1 MAHTDEGAPHM
12 GNLHRS
18 YRLDEGLLADVE
30 AYAKAHDLKASEA
43 VSRLLEAALQADEA
57 GGEEQSGE
65 TPSSATEA
73 AIKAL
78 TAQLEA
84 KDEQIRAA
92 LTVAGQAQAISHLAL
107 EAPHEPDEGEAAVVA
122 EEAQDEENGADR
134 NNNQNTQPPAH
145 SSLSSAERARDAAL
159 RDEEAATARV
169 VALEK
174 REAELLQRLD
184 ALEAEQG
191 ERAKRGGLGRR
202 FRQLFNGR

>member
-1 MAHTDEGAPHM
+1 M

-30 AYAKAHDLKASEA
+30 AYAKAHGLKASEA
-43 VSRLLEAALQADEA
+43 VSRLLEAALEADEA
-57 GGEEQSGE
+57 GSEEQGGE

-107 EAPHEPDEGEAAVVA
+107 EAPQANAAEVEEE
-122 EEAQDEENGADR
+122 EEAPEEAPECPNE
-134 NNNQNTQPPAH
+134 
-145 SSLSSAERARDAAL
+145 SVSSAIKARDAAL
-159 RDEEAATARV
+159 RDEEEATARV
-169 VALEK
+169 VALEE
-174 REAELLQRLD
+174 REAELLERLD
-184 ALEAEQG
+184 ALEARQG
-191 ERAKRGGLGRR
+191 ERSGLIHRLRRIFTGR
-202 FRQLFNGR
+202 

>member
-1 MAHTDEGAPHM
+1 M

-30 AYAKAHDLKASEA
+30 AYAKAHGLKASEA
-43 VSRLLEAALQADEA
+43 VSRLLEAALEADEA
-57 GGEEQSGE
+57 GGEEQGGE

-107 EAPHEPDEGEAAVVA
+107 KAPDEPDEGGEAAEVV
-122 EEAQDEENGADR
+122 EEQ
-134 NNNQNTQPPAH
+134 PAH
-145 SSLSSAERARDAAL
+145 AETGQGRREASEALEAARRARDAAL
-159 RDEEAATARV
+159 KDEEAATARV
-169 VALEK
+169 VALEE
-174 REAELLQRLD
+174 REAALLERLD
-184 ALEAEQG
+184 ALEAKQD